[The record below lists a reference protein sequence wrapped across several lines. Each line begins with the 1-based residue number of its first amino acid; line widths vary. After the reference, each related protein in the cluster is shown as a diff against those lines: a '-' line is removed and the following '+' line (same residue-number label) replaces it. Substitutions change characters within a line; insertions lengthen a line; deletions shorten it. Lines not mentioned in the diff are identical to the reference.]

1 MSLRSGIL
9 ALAALAGSAF
19 AGAADAATVHPT
31 FVVAPRLLTPDT
43 PRFQHFGTEL
53 PRCRK
58 DKRPKKTATTG
69 PGGEGRAACRHSD

>member
-1 MSLRSGIL
+1 MSLRAGFL
-9 ALAALAGSAF
+9 ALAAFAGSAF
-19 AGAADAATVHPT
+19 AGAAEAATVHPT

-58 DKRPKKTATTG
+58 DKRPKKTTAAD
-69 PGGEGRAACRHSD
+69 PDSEGRAACRRSD